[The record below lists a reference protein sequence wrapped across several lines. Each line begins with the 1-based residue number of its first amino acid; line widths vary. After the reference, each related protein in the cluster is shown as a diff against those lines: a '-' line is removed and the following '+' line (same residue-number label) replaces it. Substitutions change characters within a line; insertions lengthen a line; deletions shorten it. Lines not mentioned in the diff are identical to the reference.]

1 MIFLSERGQEQAAK
15 KTSRKTSGT
24 RVRFGGISNF
34 SNNCISANCLS
45 VRTKNRAFSAKLK
58 ISEFVTAQEVPL
70 PACRRLLFPLCNTK
84 EIGDVYT
91 QARSSRAAKEIGDV
105 YTQAH
110 RRKGVLSDTRHPKV
124 RPLPFE
130 NALTWLASQADVL
143 KGSSRVPGQ
152 PHERLLNRKINSCPI
167 VRKYQLIVT

>member
-1 MIFLSERGQEQAAK
+1 MLSLRQKWPDTVIIDFGNVLSSSVLTFNLVIEIYFEAWVWLPWSQRFFLIFLSERDQEQAAK

-34 SNNCISANCLS
+34 SNNGISANCLS

-58 ISEFVTAQEVPL
+58 ISQFVTAQEVPL

-105 YTQAH
+105 
-110 RRKGVLSDTRHPKV
+110 
-124 RPLPFE
+124 
-130 NALTWLASQADVL
+130 
-143 KGSSRVPGQ
+143 
-152 PHERLLNRKINSCPI
+152 
-167 VRKYQLIVT
+167 

>member
-1 MIFLSERGQEQAAK
+1 MSK
-15 KTSRKTSGT
+15 
-24 RVRFGGISNF
+24 F

-58 ISEFVTAQEVPL
+58 ISEFETTQEVRL
-70 PACRRLLFPLCNTK
+70 PACRRLVFPLLHKGN
-84 EIGDVYT
+84 GDICT
-91 QARSSRAAKEIGDV
+91 QARGSRAAKEIREV
-105 YTQAH
+105 CTQAH
-110 RRKGVLSDTRHPKV
+110 RRKGVLTDTRQPKV

-143 KGSSRVPGQ
+143 RGSSRVLGQ

-167 VRKYQLIVT
+167 VTGSPSSL

>member
-1 MIFLSERGQEQAAK
+1 MSK
-15 KTSRKTSGT
+15 
-24 RVRFGGISNF
+24 F

-58 ISEFVTAQEVPL
+58 VSEFETAQEVPL
-70 PACRRLLFPLCNTK
+70 PACRRLLFPLLNK
-84 EIGDVYT
+84 GNGDICT
-91 QARSSRAAKEIGDV
+91 QARSSRAAKEIGGV
-105 YTQAH
+105 YLFVERQ
-110 RRKGVLSDTRHPKV
+110 PKV

-143 KGSSRVPGQ
+143 RGSSRVPGQ

-167 VRKYQLIVT
+167 VRKYQLMVT